1 MKIVRFALIA
11 YEVPITPEEVDI
23 VKETNKIVSLKNL
36 VSREFVKGYDEE
48 PTQSLQEV
56 IHKYIT
62 TDILDEMKGE
72 IECSM

>member
-11 YEVPITPEEVDI
+11 YEVTLSEVEDDI
-23 VKETNKIVSLKNL
+23 KELDSIVSVKNL
-36 VSREFVKGYDEE
+36 VSRAFTKGENE
-48 PTQSLQEV
+48 GESTKSFQEV

-62 TDILDEMKGE
+62 TDLLDEMKGE